1 MINED
6 YTYLKGVKVPWS
18 ESSNIEFKE
27 SFCRSFKEKY
37 IKSICAFL
45 NQKDGGCILFGIDD
59 CGIVKGFCPSG
70 KKRNSIDHIKLM
82 MDDIVSQDLIFSD
95 GTPLP
100 LDGTIRVN
108 VYPISVDEF
117 VIVVAISS
125 KKSPLMVTMPN
136 GDIYVRGN
144 ASTRLLKKGPV
155 FYTQNQLKSQIKE
168 RVLQE
173 EALKTK
179 ALEEM
184 SKNHIID
191 MELLNQILYDA
202 RKMEREQ
209 EQQKNEKWI
218 SSRVFDVVVCFFFVA
233 SFNVFLSF
241 R

>member
-1 MINED
+1 MSKRINI
-6 YTYLKGVKVPWS
+6 LNVGR
-18 ESSNIEFKE
+18 
-27 SFCRSFKEKY
+27 CKEKY

-95 GTPLP
+95 G
-100 LDGTIRVN
+100 
-108 VYPISVDEF
+108 
-117 VIVVAISS
+117 
-125 KKSPLMVTMPN
+125 
-136 GDIYVRGN
+136 N

-179 ALEEM
+179 ALEDM